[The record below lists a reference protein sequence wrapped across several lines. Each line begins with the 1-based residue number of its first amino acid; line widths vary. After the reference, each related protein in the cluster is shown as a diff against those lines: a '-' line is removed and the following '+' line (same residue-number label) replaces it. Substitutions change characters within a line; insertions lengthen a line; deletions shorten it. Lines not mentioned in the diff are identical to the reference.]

1 MRGAGIAQGGLINT
15 QHGDW
20 YSILFQDHGAVG
32 RTPVLLDVY
41 GGDGWPMMSSDNGNA
56 KASEALDVNLTSE
69 GKDYIVADDDFDY
82 YKIY

>member
-1 MRGAGIAQGGLINT
+1 M
-15 QHGDW
+15 
-20 YSILFQDHGAVG
+20 
-32 RTPVLLDVY
+32 PVLLDVY